1 MLKNHVWSAVR
12 QVRRNPVYSALNIIG
27 LAVGSAS
34 FILLLL
40 WVVNELGTDR
50 SWPDADRTYRVTTDV
65 KLQSGQKKYYALST
79 SGLAGALKAEYPEVA
94 SSTRILPTGQILLR
108 RGDVSS
114 YENNFIYADAD
125 FLSVFPLALSSGSA
139 SEALKS
145 PRSVLMTR
153 EMAAKYFGAEDPL
166 GQTVQAE
173 NSIDYR
179 VTGVFDP
186 PRGGSHIRASFVA
199 NPGEVP
205 FFNHPTWNALGIYTY
220 VRLARNVSAGGLEAK
235 IQDLAT
241 KYVGPRGKD
250 LFTYRLQ
257 PVTSIR
263 LRSDREG
270 EFAAVVGL
278 AQVRLLAAVAVL
290 ILAVACVNF
299 VNLST
304 ARSGRRAR
312 EVGVRK
318 VLGAQRGGLF
328 RLFLS
333 ESFLSSA
340 AAAGL
345 GLGLAR
351 LALPVFNSV
360 WGTSLRM
367 SFRADLPVFGAL
379 VLVIGLLSGSYPAL
393 VLSSFRP
400 ALVLRG
406 RSNRAAGA
414 ALLRKALIVFQFS
427 AAIVLFIAA
436 GVVADQMRYLRTK
449 DLGFTKDQVLAV
461 RLRDEGVIR
470 DYEGVKAG
478 FLRDPAFESAASASS
493 LPGVQAATLPYVPD
507 GFDGNSILVRTLFV
521 DHDFIP
527 TMGVKMAAGR
537 AFLRDHPTDI
547 EAALVINRTAQAR
560 FGWKDA
566 VGKTIACTNR
576 DEPGGGVVGTVI
588 GVVEDFH
595 VRSLRQEVEPA
606 ILRVRPSALQL
617 LFLKVKAGSLER
629 ARTLVEDRMK
639 VLQPRFPPETFFLDE
654 AFDGLYM
661 NERRLGRIFRA
672 FSMITVV
679 VACLGLFGLAAYAA
693 EQRTK
698 EIGVRKVLGAT
709 TSRVL
714 WLLTREFAGLVLLA
728 GLLAWPAGFLL
739 MKNWLR
745 NFAYRTAISPAV
757 FVLAGAAAL
766 AIAVVTVSVQA
777 YRAASADPVRSIRY
791 E

>member
-1 MLKNHVWSAVR
+1 MLMNCLKNAVR
-12 QVRRNPVYSALNIIG
+12 QGRRNPVYSALNILG

-50 SWPDADRTYRVTTDV
+50 SWPAADRTYRVTTDV
-65 KLQSGQKKYYALST
+65 KLQSGQKKFYALST

-94 SSTRILPTGQILLR
+94 SSTRILPFGQILLR
-108 RGDVSS
+108 RGDVSF
-114 YENNFIYADAD
+114 YENNFVYADPD
-125 FLSVFPLALSSGSA
+125 FLSVFPFPLSSGDA
-139 SEALKS
+139 AEALKK
-145 PRSVLMTR
+145 PRSLLLTR
-153 EMAAKYFGAEDPL
+153 AMAAKYFGSDDPL
-166 GQTVQAE
+166 GKTLLADNAVEYQ
-173 NSIDYR
+173 
-179 VTGVFDP
+179 VTGVMEN
-186 PRGGSHIRASFVA
+186 PRGDSHIRASFVV
-199 NPGEVP
+199 NPGQVP

-220 VRLARNVSAGGLEAK
+220 VRLAENASARDLEAK

-241 KYVGPRGKD
+241 KYVGPDGKD

-257 PVTSIR
+257 PVTSIH

-270 EFAAVVGL
+270 EFAPVVGL
-278 AQVRLLAAVAVL
+278 AQVRLLAAVAFL

-304 ARSGRRAR
+304 ARAGRRAR

-318 VLGAQRGGLF
+318 VLGARRGGLF

-333 ESFLSSA
+333 ESFLSSS

-345 GLGLAR
+345 GLGLAH
-351 LALPVFNSV
+351 LALPVFNSI

-367 SFRADLPVFGAL
+367 SPRANLAVFGAL
-379 VLVIGLLSGSYPAL
+379 TLAVGLFSGGYPAL

-414 ALLRKALIVFQFS
+414 AVLRKALIVFQFA
-427 AAIVLFIAA
+427 AAIVLFIAT
-436 GVVADQMRYLRTK
+436 GVVADQMRYFRNK
-449 DLGFTKDQVLAV
+449 DLGFTRDQVLAV
-461 RLRDEGVIR
+461 RLRDDGVVR
-470 DYEGVKAG
+470 DYEGVKRE
-478 FLRDPAFESAASASS
+478 FLGDPAVGAATAASS

-507 GFDGNSILVRTLFV
+507 DFDGNSILVRTLFV

-547 EAALVINRTAQAR
+547 ETALVINRTAQAR

-595 VRSLRQEVEPA
+595 VRSLRQEVEPV
-606 ILRVRPSALQL
+606 ILRVRPSALNIL
-617 LFLKVKAGSLER
+617 LLKIKGGDLER
-629 ARTLVEDRMK
+629 VRTLVENRMK

-654 AFDGLYM
+654 TFDLLYM
-661 NERRLGRIFRA
+661 NERRLGRIFKT
-672 FSMITVV
+672 FSLVTVL

-714 WLLTREFAGLVLLA
+714 WLLTREFTGLVLLA
-728 GLLAWPAGFLL
+728 GLLAWPAGFFL

-745 NFAYRTAISPAV
+745 NFAYRTAISPSV
-757 FVLAGAAAL
+757 FILAGAAAL

-777 YRAASADPVRSIRY
+777 YRAAAANPVKSLRY

>member
-1 MLKNHVWSAVR
+1 
-12 QVRRNPVYSALNIIG
+12 
-27 LAVGSAS
+27 
-34 FILLLL
+34 
-40 WVVNELGTDR
+40 
-50 SWPDADRTYRVTTDV
+50 
-65 KLQSGQKKYYALST
+65 
-79 SGLAGALKAEYPEVA
+79 
-94 SSTRILPTGQILLR
+94 
-108 RGDVSS
+108 
-114 YENNFIYADAD
+114 
-125 FLSVFPLALSSGSA
+125 
-139 SEALKS
+139 
-145 PRSVLMTR
+145 
-153 EMAAKYFGAEDPL
+153 
-166 GQTVQAE
+166 
-173 NSIDYR
+173 
-179 VTGVFDP
+179 
-186 PRGGSHIRASFVA
+186 
-199 NPGEVP
+199 
-205 FFNHPTWNALGIYTY
+205 
-220 VRLARNVSAGGLEAK
+220 
-235 IQDLAT
+235 
-241 KYVGPRGKD
+241 
-250 LFTYRLQ
+250 
-257 PVTSIR
+257 
-263 LRSDREG
+263 
-270 EFAAVVGL
+270 
-278 AQVRLLAAVAVL
+278 
-290 ILAVACVNF
+290 VACVNF

-318 VLGAQRGGLF
+318 VLGARRGGLF

-345 GLGLAR
+345 GLGLAH

-367 SFRADLPVFGAL
+367 SLRADLPVFGAL

-414 ALLRKALIVFQFS
+414 AVLRKALIVFQFS
-427 AAIVLFIAA
+427 AAILLFIAT

-461 RLRDEGVIR
+461 RLRDEAVIR

-478 FLRDPAFESAASASS
+478 FLRDPGIEAATSASS

-507 GFDGNSILVRTLFV
+507 GFDGHAILVRTLFV

-547 EAALVINRTAQAR
+547 ETALVINRTAQAR

-576 DEPGGGVVGTVI
+576 DEPGGGVIGTVI

-606 ILRVRPSALQL
+606 ILRVRPSALSMM
-617 LFLKVKAGSLER
+617 FLKVRAGSLAR

-654 AFDGLYM
+654 AFDRLYM

-672 FSMITVV
+672 FSTITVM

-714 WLLTREFAGLVLLA
+714 WLLTREFAALVLLA
-728 GLLAWPAGFLL
+728 GVLAWPAGFFL

-745 NFAYRTAISPAV
+745 NFAYRTALSPVV
-757 FVLAGAAAL
+757 FILAGAAAL
-766 AIAVVTVSVQA
+766 AVAVVTVSVQA